1 MLFWWSGFKKKKGA
15 QTNGTAKKKSET
27 VFDFLNKIP
36 NSNSSDIKKSDNNGK
51 VLQKKEIKKVVA
63 KSVF

>member
-1 MLFWWSGFKKKKGA
+1 MLCTLSGFKKKKVA
-15 QTNGTAKKKSET
+15 HTNSTAKKKSET

-36 NSNSSDIKKSDNNGK
+36 NSNSSGVKKMEIGK
-51 VLQKKEIKKVVA
+51 ITQKKEVKKVSA

>member
-1 MLFWWSGFKKKKGA
+1 MRFWLTGFKKKKVA
-15 QTNGTAKKKSET
+15 HTNGTAKKKSET

-36 NSNSSDIKKSDNNGK
+36 NSNSSSIKKTEVGK
-51 VLQKKEIKKVVA
+51 ILQKKEVKKVQA

>member
-1 MLFWWSGFKKKKGA
+1 MLFWLSGFKKKKQA

-36 NSNSSDIKKSDNNGK
+36 NSNSSDIKKPDNNRK
-51 VLQKKEIKKVVA
+51 NLHKKEVKKVVA